1 MAEETLAE
9 RRARLLGTPVE
20 TTSEETLAE
29 RRARLLSAEPVAKPV
44 AKPAVVK
51 PVVTKPVQPVA
62 ELPVPRVEL
71 PWLLAPETTT
81 PQSVPFKPATNP
93 RQDLYD
99 AQDKK
104 VAEAFSVD
112 LINDTEEAKQKRA
125 AEARRLAEQ
134 TIDYT
139 PGGNPY
145 TTFVNPGFYVEPTQ
159 YRDPDVTLPDGSVI
173 PGKWNPLLTKP
184 MAELVD
190 ISRQQAEG
198 GYGNAFRPQ
207 VVDPG
212 FNLRKGQYAQN
223 IAALSN
229 DLDHYSR
236 VKDDPL
242 LSEGTKDS
250 ILLAWEGQPTVQK
263 AISDALDKI
272 YSSTDPDEIE
282 RIKETVKLAAEAD
295 APAGGILLAED
306 AKGRLIETN
315 PMYALRMLNVPTAA
329 VAGGIE
335 GAYTSIGSGQPIT
348 QLPADIANAATRYVR
363 EGRGF
368 SDLGS
373 QALGRVGAWADEQV
387 GNTDPEFEYIGSG
400 LGGIGGLYADVMT
413 GPVDAIAMT
422 AKAPTM
428 AAKGALRA
436 AKGAL
441 RAVEG
446 VPMDLLSDTARLGTK
461 AVEAVE
467 AIPGKVAT
475 KVSDTTKALAT
486 KTAETVRPMVGL
498 SKNTDDAVVAAA
510 SNGRLTSL
518 PARGEDPLTAV
529 RNNTVKLLA
538 DDMVALHS
546 RRLATDATVPKA
558 IVGEPLHI
566 TQKREALRDLWDI
579 SSSRIKERGG
589 IEAIANRFAQAGLVD
604 LTPTAEQAKQ
614 LADGT
619 LTRDSFLAGR
629 LNTLADEVR
638 PFNFLTPDELKAFSR
653 NDIPVDDTYR
663 KDLLQSLRSAIDN
676 SQARALVNNLSKV
689 SLPEVQL
696 VVDGLDRITPAKFVS
711 AKAVEPIM
719 AELKTR
725 MSGWSPVKV
734 GDATV
739 MRRGDETLSLQAHRE
754 LAIKTTDDIIR
765 KQAIFSIKATDLA
778 DVANRLDIPQ
788 AAQPFSRSAPFTYV
802 ASRFSPLVDQINS
815 QPIRNLF
822 SPKEVRPGILGS
834 VALSL
839 GRLTGWGSEV
849 GPRKEFLDTVSNA
862 WGSIYDIFRKEV
874 AIAKANGLDTKQAFA
889 KVTMA
894 NPDDYFDRYLR
905 VLYNLTDTLDEVYTG
920 EKTVI
925 GGTTTPWEWNQALKW
940 LTAGPLAT
948 KKADFIKLYEAG
960 QYNEAM
966 DLLQQVTGA
975 LAGRKL
981 GSLTDFAPGMQ
992 KQKLDISPQQI
1003 AKAGEAIPAFSADEF
1018 MKLTSVTYSR
1028 SKQSQLLK
1036 EAVTDFT
1043 AKYPDT
1049 FGTGGLDKQIEFYK
1063 YHALG
1068 TKFDLILS
1076 SAWRVEDEVENY
1088 IKIHGPTDVNG
1099 VGGRAVVRT
1108 FIEKKL
1114 KEASSIADAIEEVP
1128 GVFEALIK
1136 VETLNRIAIREAAA
1150 LGVTPSLQAGL
1161 DGILSLYKATPA
1173 DFNWR
1178 KFIEDNPQQVID
1190 AINSTKPTKI
1200 TGNNILVRRLL
1211 TGGDYLSNK
1220 NTLFDQFSN
1229 DMMRMYGPKSK
1240 VNLDALRQSILK
1252 TLTSEAGTEA
1262 SIVDQINGIILRGS
1276 DDKMRK
1282 ALAEASDVD
1291 SLGRVLGEILLPG
1304 GKRASGS
1311 ELLEFAQA
1319 LTVSFDKLRK
1329 TIPGSVSAN
1338 ASMHFADRWMWNLWG
1353 AYTRFNA
1360 WAKAGMLGGVWLP
1373 NFGYHVAN
1381 AMTAPLIVLNT
1392 LGPEMAK
1399 ASTFNMNGLKI
1410 MRGLTGQL
1418 PPETLVQFGK
1428 PGASRLFEM
1437 RELVDIIGKGSIQKS
1452 QAGAE
1457 MSKSMIDDMVMFSGR
1472 YSWGDA
1478 AKSWLRAP
1486 GHSRELADLANA
1498 SDTFFRI
1505 NVFAKAMDE
1514 GRTVEESLKLARESL
1529 YDYGSL
1535 SKFEREWLSKGLL
1548 FYTFWSRNMWQTG
1561 MNVLNDLT
1569 RPGNSRL
1576 AKAYRVQQ
1584 ATTSSEPNYDAD
1596 YTTTKLG
1603 RFILGNSD
1611 YSLKSSGIPQEEAL
1625 SELVGYLSTVA
1636 QAKTKLSKSTTEA
1649 AIDALSQGLDMGG
1662 AQWFARAPL
1671 IVQAAIGY
1679 FFQKEIAFGQ
1689 TRNLSDTIDP
1699 RLFHYMEQDPRM
1711 FEYLAAAGVRLEK
1724 VDPDKL
1730 KPGGGTYEGTQYRIK
1745 KEDRANWFAIQ
1756 TFATHLALKRMLGD
1770 YAEVTF
1776 GPGVNQGPDAP
1787 NSSTIRM
1794 RTKPQPDD
1802 LFDYR
1807 IQSTGPL
1814 EYGLRA
1820 SGILS
1825 PTAKPTREQREEQIL
1840 RGKVRQL
1847 SEE

>member
-1 MAEETLAE
+1 MAEETWNE
-9 RRARLLGTPVE
+9 RRIRLGLPPVVEPEEETWSERRIRLGLTPVG
-20 TTSEETLAE
+20 
-29 RRARLLSAEPVAKPV
+29 EPTAKP
-44 AKPAVVK
+44 VVK
-51 PVVTKPVQPVA
+51 PVVKPVATKPTQPVA

-71 PWLLAPETTT
+71 PWLLAPDTT
-81 PQSVPFKPATNP
+81 PKSVPFYPDLSLPSELYKAETDKAT
-93 RQDLYD
+93 
-99 AQDKK
+99 
-104 VAEAFSVD
+104 EAYKQE
-112 LINDTEEAKQKRA
+112 LIGDTPAKQQ
-125 AEARRLAEQ
+125 ARFDDAVKK
-134 TIDYT
+134 TGTPIDYT

-145 TTFVNPGFYVEPTQ
+145 TTFINPGFYVEPTQ
-159 YRDPDVTLPDGSVI
+159 YRDPDITLPDGTVI

-198 GYGNAFRPQ
+198 GRGNAFRPQ

-223 IAALSN
+223 IAALS
-229 DLDHYSR
+229 DELDYYSH

-263 AISDALDKI
+263 AISEALDRI

-295 APAGGILLAED
+295 APAGGMLLAED
-306 AKGRLIETN
+306 AKGRLVETN
-315 PMYALRMLNVPTAA
+315 PMYALRMLNAPTAL
-329 VAGGIE
+329 VAGAIE
-335 GAYTSIGSGQPIT
+335 GAYTSVGSGQPIS
-348 QLPADIANAATRYVR
+348 QLPSDIANAATRYVR

-373 QALGRVGAWADEQV
+373 QAFGRVGAWADEQA

-400 LGGIGGLYADVMT
+400 LGGLGGLYTDVMT
-413 GPVDAIAMT
+413 GPLDAIAMT

-436 AKGAL
+436 VGAAPL
-441 RAVEG
+441 GRV
-446 VPMDLLSDTARLGTK
+446 SDAARVGTK
-461 AVEAVE
+461 AVEAIE
-467 AIPGKVAT
+467 AVPAKVAT
-475 KVSDTTKALAT
+475 KVSDATSKLAT
-486 KTAETVRPMVGL
+486 KTAEIVRPLVGL

-510 SNGRLTSL
+510 SNGRITTS
-518 PARGEDPLTAV
+518 PSPRIDPLTAV
-529 RNNTVKLLA
+529 RNDTVDLLA

-558 IVGEPLHI
+558 IVDEPLNI

-589 IEAIANRFAQAGLVD
+589 VEAIANRFAQAGLVN
-604 LTPTAEQAKQ
+604 LTPTAEQA
-614 LADGT
+614 AEIAAGT

-638 PFNFLTPDELKAFSR
+638 PINSLEPSELKAFSR

-663 KDLLQSLRSAIDN
+663 KDLLESLRSAVSEAQSRNITD
-676 SQARALVNNLSKV
+676 NLSKL

-696 VVDGLDRITPAKFVS
+696 VVDGLDRITPGRFVS
-711 AKAVEPIM
+711 VKSVKSIM
-719 AELKTR
+719 DELEIS
-725 MSGWSPVKV
+725 MAGWSPVKV
-734 GDATV
+734 GDATF
-739 MRRGDETLSLQAHRE
+739 MEKDGARLSLPQYRQ
-754 LAIKTTDDIIR
+754 LALDTTDDIIDDFG
-765 KQAIFSIKATDLA
+765 IFSIKASDLA
-778 DVANRLDIPQ
+778 DVANRLDTPQ

-802 ASRFSPLVDQINS
+802 ASKFSPLVDQINS

-874 AIAKANGLDTKQAFA
+874 AVAKGTGLDTKQAFA

-940 LTAGPLAT
+940 LTSGPLAA
-948 KKADFIKLYEAG
+948 KKADFVKLYEAG

-981 GSLTDFAPGMQ
+981 GSLTDFAPDMQ
-992 KQKLDISPQQI
+992 KFGISPEQI

-1018 MKLTSVTYSR
+1018 MKLTSVAYSR
-1028 SKQSQLLK
+1028 SKQSLLLT
-1036 EAVTDFT
+1036 EAVADFT
-1043 AKYPDT
+1043 AKHPEM
-1049 FGTGGLDKQIEFYK
+1049 FAGGLDKQIQIYRK
-1063 YHALG
+1063 VLDNKLDIASVA
-1068 TKFDLILS
+1068 T
-1076 SAWRVEDEVENY
+1076 WRIEDEVENY
-1088 IKIHGPTDVNG
+1088 IKIHGPTDVNDA
-1099 VGGRAVVRT
+1099 GGRAVVRA
-1108 FIEKKL
+1108 FVEKKFR
-1114 KEASSIADAIEEVP
+1114 EAFSLADAIEEVP
-1128 GVFEALIK
+1128 GVFEALVK

-1178 KFIEDNPQQVID
+1178 RFIEDNPQEVIN
-1190 AINSTKPTKI
+1190 AIQSTKPVKV
-1200 TGNNILVRRLL
+1200 TGNNILVRKLL

-1220 NTLFDQFSN
+1220 NTLFDAFSN
-1229 DMMRMYGPKSK
+1229 DMMRMYGSKSK

-1262 SIVDQINGIILRGS
+1262 SIVDQINGIILRGP

-1291 SLGRVLGEILLPG
+1291 ALSRVLGEILLPG
-1304 GKRASGS
+1304 SKRASGP

-1353 AYTRFNA
+1353 AYVRFNA

-1392 LGPEMAK
+1392 LGPEMAE
-1399 ASTFNMNGLKI
+1399 AAIFNMNGLKI

-1457 MSKSMIDDMVMFSGR
+1457 MSKSMIDDMVMYSGR
-1472 YSWGDA
+1472 YSWGDQFRSA
-1478 AKSWLRAP
+1478 LRNP
-1486 GHSRELADLANA
+1486 GLSSYLAEMANA

-1548 FYTFWSRNMWQTG
+1548 FYTFWSRNMLQTG
-1561 MNVLNDLT
+1561 MNILNDLT

-1584 ATTSSEPNYDAD
+1584 ATTPSEPNYDAD

-1603 RFILGNSD
+1603 RFALGNND
-1611 YSLKSSGIPQEEAL
+1611 YTLKSSGIPQEEAL
-1625 SELVGYLSTVA
+1625 SELVGYLSTVVPA
-1636 QAKTKLSKSTTEA
+1636 RSGKLSKSTTEA
-1649 AIDALSQGLDMGG
+1649 ALDTVGTVLDIGG
-1662 AQWFARAPL
+1662 GQLFARAPL
-1671 IVQAAIGY
+1671 LAQAAVGY
-1679 FFQKEIAFGQ
+1679 FFGKEIAFGQ
-1689 TRNLSDTIDP
+1689 TRNFNDTIDP

-1711 FEYLAAAGVRLEK
+1711 FEYLAALGVRLEK
-1724 VDPDKL
+1724 VDLDKL
-1730 KPGGGTYEGTQYRIK
+1730 KPGGGTYQGTQYRIK
-1745 KEDRANWFAIQ
+1745 KEDRAQWFAIQ
-1756 TFATHLALKRMLGD
+1756 TLATHLALKRMLGD

-1787 NSSTIRM
+1787 DSSTIRM
-1794 RTKPQPDD
+1794 RTKPQPND

-1840 RGKVRQL
+1840 KGKIRAIT
-1847 SEE
+1847 EE